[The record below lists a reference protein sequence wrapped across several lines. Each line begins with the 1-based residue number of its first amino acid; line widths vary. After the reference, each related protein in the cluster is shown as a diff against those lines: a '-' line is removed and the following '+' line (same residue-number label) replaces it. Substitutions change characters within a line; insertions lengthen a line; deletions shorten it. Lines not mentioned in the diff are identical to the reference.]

1 MATSKL
7 KQLSRIAMDIAK
19 ELSTVEK
26 MESDEGYRDY
36 GCICIIFP

>member
-1 MATSKL
+1 MDTSKL

-26 MESDEGYRDY
+26 MESDEEHRDY
-36 GCICIIFP
+36 GRICISFS